1 MNDKSPKTNIAG
13 NDPLVSIVV
22 ITYNQELYIEA
33 AVASCLSQ
41 SYANIEVI
49 VSDDASTDK
58 TVEIV
63 RSLAAGDPRVK
74 LLEAETNRGITGNVR
89 TAYQNCRGK
98 YIAFLGGDD
107 ILYPEKIATQVKC
120 MESDLELALTFTQCH
135 IVFNED
141 LTPVRTTAGTA
152 ASDVN
157 DGYELAGTFAVEI
170 PGPAPMVRA
179 SMAPEGGFRSL
190 APVASDWLFFIE
202 TCYRHRCKLI
212 QTPLAAYRMHDNNIG
227 KKRYNYIKDYISSY
241 EFIANT
247 VPYCNDARF
256 VKQVRGALQRY
267 LLGTYY
273 ASVIDGRKDVAAQV
287 AQIYRGIWGS
297 CSLYLAMRLGQSA
310 NLSTFFSR
318 VKPMIKKFV

>member
-1 MNDKSPKTNIAG
+1 MNDKSQKTNIPC

-41 SYANIEVI
+41 SYTNIEVI
-49 VSDDASTDK
+49 VSDDASTDR

-63 RSLAAGDPRVK
+63 RKLAAGDARVK
-74 LLEAETNRGITGNVR
+74 LLESPSNRGITGNVQ
-89 TAYQNCRGK
+89 TAYEKCCGK

-107 ILYPEKIATQVKC
+107 ILYPEKIAVQVSC
-120 MESDLELALTFTQCH
+120 MESDSELALTFTQCH
-135 IVFNED
+135 IIFNQD
-141 LTPVRTTAGTA
+141 LTPVRTTATTA
-152 ASDVN
+152 ASDVK

-179 SMAPEGGFRSL
+179 SMVPKGGFRSL

-202 TCYRHRCKLI
+202 TCYQHSCKLI
-212 QTPLAAYRMHDNNIG
+212 QTPLGAYRIHDNNIG

-241 EFIANT
+241 EFLANT
-247 VPYCNDARF
+247 HPYCDDARF
-256 VKQVRGALQRY
+256 VNQVRGALQRY

-287 AQIYRGIWGS
+287 ADIYRGIWGVG
-297 CSLYLAMRLGQSA
+297 SLYLAMRLGQSA
-310 NLSTFFSR
+310 NLSRLFST